1 MAATMRVNAGD
12 ETSASPE
19 TAGAG
24 RTPMA
29 NTICGAC
36 GVSHAMRHCSARE
49 VCWPADLSLRCRGH
63 SPGGCD
69 PAGQQSWVPAAST
82 VVVTCAIGLREQHAE
97 TGTANNSASCSADR
111 ASANEASRRRKARIE
126 RGEAILRESY
136 DARKTLTGSVKGGVA
151 SGSQNPRIIPD
162 FLASRRP
169 TRVVPDGLQDS
180 CSEVPRW
187 SGPARGPVQ
196 LT

>member
-1 MAATMRVNAGD
+1 MAATMRVNAGE
-12 ETSASPE
+12 ETNVSPE

-36 GVSHAMRHCSARE
+36 GMSHAMRHCPPRE
-49 VCWPADLSLRCRGH
+49 VCWPADLSFRCSGH
-63 SPGGCD
+63 SPGRCD

-82 VVVTCAIGLREQHAE
+82 VVVTCAMGLRAQHAD
-97 TGTANNSASCSADR
+97 TGTANSSASCSAER

-180 CSEVPRW
+180 CSEVPSWR
-187 SGPARGPVQ
+187 GPA
-196 LT
+196 